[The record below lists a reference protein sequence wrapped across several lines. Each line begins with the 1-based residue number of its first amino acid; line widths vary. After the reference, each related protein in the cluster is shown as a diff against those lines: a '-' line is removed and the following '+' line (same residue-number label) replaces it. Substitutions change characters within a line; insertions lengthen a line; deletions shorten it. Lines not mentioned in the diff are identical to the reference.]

1 MPMWSEGVIGIP
13 KSIEGKPVAV
23 HYWVKHYEN
32 PSKYGINNGRI
43 SKVTLKIDGEVVCNY
58 DRSWDIYPTR
68 KAAEVALEIL
78 LYEYDG
84 GNADGRKS

>member
-1 MPMWSEGVIGIP
+1 MWSEGVIGIP

-43 SKVTLKIDGEVVCNY
+43 SKVTLKIGDEVVCNY
-58 DRSWDIYPTR
+58 DRGWDIYPTR

-84 GNADGRKS
+84 GNTDGRKS